1 MNGSSSSASPSD
13 SGMKKRL
20 SPTFNASEIF
30 SSVPRLGVIC
40 PLSMRDRYERE
51 TFDRHCNWLCVID
64 RASRS
69 WRMRWPIFSTVS
81 RFANFSLAVS
91 ALASSD
97 GAAVGI
103 MNSSRWGS
111 ARTQRRQLPV
121 RVRYCTNPQVLQR
134 ITSRSISN
142 ESHVSFSSC
151 RDTRCSSLTLSGVRI
166 GEERRNVL
174 RGEGSNWRDGEYLSP
189 PRMCQEDF
197 LIFFRQSTAFLPV
210 SACFSPVRTNRR
222 NH

>member
-13 SGMKKRL
+13 SGIKNRF
-20 SPTFNASEIF
+20 SPTFSASEIF

-51 TFDRHCNWLCVID
+51 TFDRDCSWLCVIERD
-64 RASRS
+64 SRS
-69 WRMRWPIFSTVS
+69 WRIRWPIFSTVS
-81 RFANFSLAVS
+81 RFANFSLDAA

-103 MNSSRWGS
+103 INSNRWGS

-121 RVRYCTNPQVLQR
+121 RVRYCTSPQVLQR

-166 GEERRNVL
+166 GEERRNGL
-174 RGEGSNWRDGEYLSP
+174 LGG
-189 PRMCQEDF
+189 
-197 LIFFRQSTAFLPV
+197 RQ
-210 SACFSPVRTNRR
+210 
-222 NH
+222 